1 MTNCHGFAK
10 LPIVPLQLFPTY
22 GSYKVYYTLH
32 GRGGKFSFM
41 NRSKLLVI
49 YRKSKLPMSSQCI
62 MLSNDRDVV
71 NELHTSAA
79 NAEISVSSY
88 G

>member
-1 MTNCHGFAK
+1 
-10 LPIVPLQLFPTY
+10 
-22 GSYKVYYTLH
+22 
-32 GRGGKFSFM
+32 M

-62 MLSNDRDVV
+62 MLSNDHDVI